1 MSESDVRDD
10 GLKQPLPTVEP
21 DASSTEEREPG
32 AVTPEAGEGANA
44 APGPGAVP
52 EVEEVSSFRLV
63 ATLAVAG
70 ALAGALLVFVFIWAQ
85 PKILAYQAM
94 VLRESIQEVLRAPDH
109 YETLFVHE
117 GALTNALP
125 AGVDSAGMDRIYR
138 GYDAEGNPVGVAVT
152 GGKPGFADVVNVIF
166 GYDPGAGEL
175 LAMKVLDHKETP
187 GLGDKIVKD
196 SVFVRGFGGAVPPI
210 LGVKIGA
217 GSGDPSEVD
226 MITGVTISS
235 RAIIEIINER
245 LEELGELIEAYENGG
260 EG

>member
-10 GLKQPLPTVEP
+10 GLKQPLPMVEP
-21 DASSTEEREPG
+21 
-32 AVTPEAGEGANA
+32 EAT
-44 APGPGAVP
+44 
-52 EVEEVSSFRLV
+52 SSFRLV

-70 ALAGALLVFVFIWAQ
+70 ALAGALLVFVFLWAQ

-94 VLRESIQEVLRAPDH
+94 VLRQSIQEVLKAPDH
-109 YETLFVHE
+109 YETLFLYE
-117 GALTNALP
+117 GSFTNVLP
-125 AGVDSAGMDRIYR
+125 AGVDSTGLDRIYR
-138 GYDAEGNPVGVAVT
+138 GYDAEGNPVGVAVK

-166 GYDPGAGEL
+166 GYDPGTGEL

-196 SVFVRGFGGAVPPI
+196 TVFVGGFEGAVPPI

-245 LEELGELIEAYENGG
+245 LEELGELIERYENGG